1 MLADGPVLREE
12 RLMDSPNVHSDA
24 RRPLSTSVVV
34 GLLLAL
40 FGIPLV
46 GELNFA
52 TRFGVS
58 TVGAYL
64 VSDLTK
70 WAVVAGLIALVV
82 FWEDRP
88 LTSIGLEVPDG
99 RQIAVAIG
107 VGLGTVVLGLLVTGV
122 AVVAL
127 GLGQPDAL
135 SAVSR
140 LPLWV
145 KVILVVTAAITE
157 ELVWRSYPIE
167 RLTELTGRVWVGAA
181 VSAVV
186 FLAIH
191 FPAWGLIGA
200 IPQAVFTLILVG
212 VYVWSRN
219 VVVSIVTHGVINA
232 LMILVLP
239 VML

>member
-1 MLADGPVLREE
+1 
-12 RLMDSPNVHSDA
+12 MDSPNVHSA
-24 RRPLSTSVVV
+24 TRRPLSAPIVV

-40 FGIPLV
+40 FGIPLI
-46 GELNFA
+46 GELDFA
-52 TRFGVS
+52 TRFDVS

-88 LTSIGLEVPDG
+88 LASIGLEIPDI

-107 VGLGTVVLGLLVTGV
+107 VGLGAVVLGLLATGA
-122 AVVAL
+122 AVIAL
-127 GLGQPDAL
+127 SMGQPAAL
-135 SAVSR
+135 SAVGQ

-191 FPAWGLIGA
+191 FPMWGLIGA
-200 IPQAVFTLILVG
+200 IPQAVFTLALVG

-219 VVVSIVTHGVINA
+219 VVVSIITHGIINA
-232 LMILVLP
+232 LMILALP
-239 VML
+239 VIL